1 MLMQGFEIFFKF
13 FFIIYFKIISDFR
26 ALSFIGLVM
35 IAFGTGGIKPCVVS
49 FGAEQFKLPEQENR
63 LSTYFSVFYASINAG
78 EFKTLFMRVLYAYV
92 FLS

>member
-1 MLMQGFEIFFKF
+1 
-13 FFIIYFKIISDFR
+13 
-26 ALSFIGLVM
+26 M

-78 EFKTLFMRVLYAYV
+78 EYKILFTYVLYT
-92 FLS
+92 

>member
-1 MLMQGFEIFFKF
+1 M
-13 FFIIYFKIISDFR
+13 IIYFPDFR
-26 ALSFIGLVM
+26 ALSFIGLVL

-78 EFKTLFMRVLYAYV
+78 EF
-92 FLS
+92 